1 MNQDWTFD
9 DLLRQG
15 LLLAAAEDAEELER
29 NEDEEIAFSPKYLRF
44 REKFLEDPMRYA
56 KRKKRPVWKKV
67 LQTAACL
74 LLSAALGLAALLAV
88 SSKAR
93 AGLKQWIRTVTDA
106 SVSYDFYAEP
116 IDQVPPRYEIGALP
130 EGYAEVERVETPKA
144 VYVTYQ
150 NEEGFRIY
158 FDYMR
163 MEEGIATGIDAS
175 GVEISDITINDCE
188 GHFYFFPDESESNLA
203 VWIDKMENLI
213 FFLDMWAEKDVILRI
228 AESAYPAE

>member
-44 REKFLEDPMRYA
+44 REKFLEDPLRYA

-88 SSKAR
+88 SSEAR
-93 AGLKQWIRTVTDA
+93 AGLKQWIRTLSDT

-116 IDQVPPRYEIGALP
+116 TNQLPPRYEIGALP
-130 EGYAEVERVETPKA
+130 EGYAETERIENPKL
-144 VYVTYQ
+144 VSVSYQ
-150 NEEGFRIY
+150 SENNPRIY
-158 FDYMR
+158 FDYMY
-163 MEEGIATGIDAS
+163 MEEGVATLVDTREAEVS
-175 GVEISDITINDCE
+175 DVEVNGNKGDFYYSSD
-188 GHFYFFPDESESNLA
+188 GSESNA
-203 VWIDKMENLI
+203 IIWIDEDAGIL
-213 FFLDMWAEKDVILRI
+213 FCLDMWAEKDEALRI
-228 AESAYPAE
+228 AESVYLAE